1 MAILA
6 DGAFAFYG
14 LVALL
19 ILAPLPFG
27 SILPW
32 AESFLTFSVFGLLAA
47 TAVRAGISP
56 AIGSQTAERGLG
68 TLLVPWALAVAFAF
82 FQVLPLP
89 PGVLAAMSPAL
100 RDLYGWALPDYGQG
114 GLWRSLSTTPGAT
127 IESGL
132 LIGACGTAFFLVA
145 RCWRSRGRIFALA
158 VTVVVVGAG
167 EAIFGLIQVG
177 GSLSVS
183 RPASG
188 TFVNRNHFAALLA
201 MALCVGVGLLLSR
214 WRAGAVAPVSHLHF
228 DRWFRTTPLILA
240 CLTILAGIIFSFSRM
255 GLTAPILM
263 LVLFGGVWLS
273 GPVSH
278 RIRLVGTGVGLVL
291 LLLMAGAW
299 PALGVVADR
308 FRTLE
313 ETSRV
318 VAWEGTYALF
328 QSSPAFGIGLGGLL
342 DNLPRF
348 LTLPISEPFQHSHN
362 EPLEVLAE
370 GGVIYAALI
379 GSGLIV
385 YFATVVPACF
395 RQHDPVAR
403 GLGAGCLAGVA
414 AVLLHSLVEFPLRMP
429 ANALYLSVIMGMGWA
444 IILTPSPSK
453 EPIARKAQ

>member
-1 MAILA
+1 MAILS
-6 DGAFAFYG
+6 DGVFAFYG
-14 LVALL
+14 LLILL

-47 TAVRAGISP
+47 WAVRPGISP
-56 AIGSQTAERGLG
+56 ATGSQTAERGLG
-68 TLLVPWALAVAFAF
+68 ILLVLWALAVAFAF

-145 RCWRSRGRIFALA
+145 WHGRSRERIVALA

-167 EAIFGLIQVG
+167 EAVFGLVQVG
-177 GSLSVS
+177 GSLSG
-183 RPASG
+183 PASG
-188 TFVNRNHFAALLA
+188 TFGNRNHFAALLA

-263 LVLFGGVWLS
+263 LVLFGGVWLT
-273 GPVSH
+273 GPVSN
-278 RIRLVGTGVGLVL
+278 RIRLVGIGVGLVL
-291 LLLMAGAW
+291 LLLMTGAW
-299 PALGVVADR
+299 PALEVVAAR

-313 ETSRV
+313 ETYRV
-318 VAWEGTYALF
+318 VAWEGTYTLF

-348 LTLPISEPFQHSHN
+348 LTLPISEPLDHSHN
-362 EPLEVLAE
+362 ELLEVLAE

-385 YFATVVPACF
+385 YFASVVPACF
-395 RQHDPVAR
+395 RQNDPVAR
-403 GLGAGCLAGVA
+403 GLGAGCLAAIA
-414 AVLLHSLVEFPLRMP
+414 AVLIHSLVDFPLRMP

-444 IILTPSPSK
+444 IILTPSPSR
-453 EPIARKAQ
+453 ESIALKAQ

>member
-1 MAILA
+1 MAVLS
-6 DGAFAFYG
+6 DGVFAFYW
-14 LVALL
+14 LLILL

-32 AESFLTFSVFGLLAA
+32 AQSFLTFGVFALLAA
-47 TAVRAGISP
+47 WAVRPGVSP
-56 AIGSQTAERGLG
+56 ATSSQTAERGLG
-68 TLLVPWALAVAFAF
+68 ILLALWALAVAFAF
-82 FQVLPLP
+82 LQVLPLP
-89 PGVLAAMSPAL
+89 PGVLAAMSPGL
-100 RDLYGWALPDYGQG
+100 RVLYDWALPDYGQG
-114 GLWRSLSTTPGAT
+114 GIWRSLSTTPGAT

-145 RCWRSRGRIFALA
+145 WHGRSRERIVALA

-167 EAIFGLIQVG
+167 EAVFGLVQVG
-177 GSLSVS
+177 GSLSG
-183 RPASG
+183 PASG
-188 TFVNRNHFAALLA
+188 TFGNRNHFAALLA

-214 WRAGAVAPVSHLHF
+214 WRAGVVAPVSQLHF

-273 GPVSH
+273 GPVSN
-278 RIRLVGTGVGLVL
+278 RIRVVGIGVGLVL
-291 LLLMAGAW
+291 PLLMTGAW
-299 PALGVVADR
+299 PALEVVADR
-308 FRTLE
+308 FRTVE

-362 EPLEVLAE
+362 ELLEVLAE

-429 ANALYLSVIMGMGWA
+429 ANALYLSVIMGMAWA
-444 IILTPSPSK
+444 IILTSSSAK
-453 EPIARKAQ
+453 EPIGLKAQ

>member
-1 MAILA
+1 MAILSHGVSA
-6 DGAFAFYG
+6 SYG
-14 LVALL
+14 LLILL
-19 ILAPLPFG
+19 ILAPLPLG
-27 SILPW
+27 SNLPW
-32 AESFLTFSVFGLLAA
+32 AQSLLMFSVFALLAA
-47 TAVRAGISP
+47 WAVHPGISP
-56 AIGSQTAERGLG
+56 GTHPQTTERGLA
-68 TLLVPWALAVAFAF
+68 TLLALWALGVAFAF

-89 PGVLAAMSPAL
+89 PVVLAAMSPGL
-100 RDLYGWALPDYGQG
+100 GDLYSWALPDYGQG
-114 GLWRSLSTTPGAT
+114 GVWRSLSTTPGAT

-145 RCWRSRGRIFALA
+145 RHGRSQERILALA
-158 VTVVVVGAG
+158 ATVVLVGAA

-177 GSLSVS
+177 GSLSG
-183 RPASG
+183 PASG

-201 MALCVGVGLLLSR
+201 MAFCVGVGLLLSR
-214 WRAGAVAPVSHLHF
+214 WRAGAAAPVSHLHF
-228 DRWFRTTPLILA
+228 DRWVRTIPLILA

-263 LVLFGGVWLS
+263 LALFGGVWLS
-273 GPVSH
+273 GPVSN
-278 RIRLVGTGVGLVL
+278 RIRLVGIGVGLVMV
-291 LLLMAGAW
+291 LLMTGAW
-299 PALGVVADR
+299 PALEVVADR

-370 GGVIYAALI
+370 GGVIYATLI

-385 YFATVVPACF
+385 YFARVVPACF

-403 GLGAGCLAGVA
+403 GLGAGCLAAIA
-414 AVLLHSLVEFPLRMP
+414 AVLLHSLVDFPLRMP
-429 ANALYLSVIMGMGWA
+429 ANVLYLSVIMGMGWA
-444 IILTPSPSK
+444 IILTPSPSR
-453 EPIARKAQ
+453 ESIDRKA

>member
-6 DGAFAFYG
+6 DGVFAIYG
-14 LVALL
+14 LLILL
-19 ILAPLPFG
+19 ILAPLPLG
-27 SILPW
+27 SNLPW
-32 AESFLTFSVFGLLAA
+32 AQSLLTFSVFALLAA
-47 TAVRAGISP
+47 WAVRPGISP
-56 AIGSQTAERGLG
+56 ATRPQTTDRGLA
-68 TLLVPWALAVAFAF
+68 TLLALWALAVAFAF

-89 PGVLAAMSPAL
+89 PGVLAAMSPGL
-100 RDLYGWALPDYGQG
+100 GDLYTWALPDYGQG
-114 GLWRSLSTTPGAT
+114 GVWRSLSTTPGAT

-145 RCWRSRGRIFALA
+145 RHGRSQERILALA
-158 VTVVVVGAG
+158 VTVVLVGAA

-177 GSLSVS
+177 GSLSG
-183 RPASG
+183 PASG

-201 MALCVGVGLLLSR
+201 MAFCVGVGLLLSR
-214 WRAGAVAPVSHLHF
+214 WRAGAAAPVSHLHF
-228 DRWFRTTPLILA
+228 DRWVRTIPLILA

-273 GPVSH
+273 GPVSN
-278 RIRLVGTGVGLVL
+278 RIRLVGIGVGLVVF
-291 LLLMAGAW
+291 LLMTGAW
-299 PALGVVADR
+299 PALEVVADR

-328 QSSPAFGIGLGGLL
+328 QSSPAFGIGLGSVL

-348 LTLPISEPFQHSHN
+348 LPMAISEPLDHSHN
-362 EPLEVLAE
+362 ELLEVLAE
-370 GGVIYAALI
+370 GGVIYATLI
-379 GSGLIV
+379 GTGLIV
-385 YFATVVPACF
+385 YFARVVPACF

-403 GLGAGCLAGVA
+403 GLGAGCLAAIG

-429 ANALYLSVIMGMGWA
+429 ANVLYLSVIMGIGWA
-444 IILTPSPSK
+444 ISLTPSPSR
-453 EPIARKAQ
+453 ESIARKA

>member
-6 DGAFAFYG
+6 NGAFAFYG
-14 LVALL
+14 LVILL

-47 TAVRAGISP
+47 WAVRPGISQATGP
-56 AIGSQTAERGLG
+56 QTAERGLG
-68 TLLVPWALAVAFAF
+68 ILLVLWALAVAFAL

-89 PGVLAAMSPAL
+89 PGVVAVMSPAL
-100 RDLYGWALPDYGQG
+100 RDLYAWALPDYGQG

-145 RCWRSRGRIFALA
+145 RYWRSRERILALA

-167 EAIFGLIQVG
+167 EAIFGLIQVA
-177 GSLSVS
+177 GSLSAS

-201 MALCVGVGLLLSR
+201 MAFCVGVGLLLSR
-214 WRAGAVAPVSHLHF
+214 WRAGAAAPVSHLHF
-228 DRWFRTTPLILA
+228 DRWVRTIPLILA

-273 GPVSH
+273 GPVSN
-278 RIRLVGTGVGLVL
+278 RIRLVGIGVGLVGV
-291 LLLMAGAW
+291 LLMTGAW
-299 PALGVVADR
+299 PALEVVADR
-308 FRTLE
+308 FRTVE

-328 QSSPAFGIGLGGLL
+328 QSSPAFGIGLGGVL

-348 LTLPISEPFQHSHN
+348 MTMVISEPLDHSHN
-362 EPLEVLAE
+362 ELLEVLAE
-370 GGVIYAALI
+370 GGVIYATLI

-385 YFATVVPACF
+385 YFARVVPACF

-403 GLGAGCLAGVA
+403 GLGAGCLAAIG
-414 AVLLHSLVEFPLRMP
+414 AVLLHSLVDFHLRMP
-429 ANALYLSVIMGMGWA
+429 ANVLYLSVIMGMGWA
-444 IILTPSPSK
+444 IIPTPSTSS
-453 EPIARKAQ
+453 EPIARKA

>member
-6 DGAFAFYG
+6 NGAFAFYG
-14 LVALL
+14 LVILL

-47 TAVRAGISP
+47 WAVRPGISP
-56 AIGSQTAERGLG
+56 ATGSQTAERGLG
-68 TLLVPWALAVAFAF
+68 ILLALWALAVAFAL

-100 RDLYGWALPDYGQG
+100 RDLYGWALPDHGQS
-114 GLWRSLSTTPGAT
+114 GLWRSLSTTPGVT

-145 RCWRSRGRIFALA
+145 RHWRSRERILALA
-158 VTVVVVGAG
+158 VTVVLVGAA

-177 GSLSVS
+177 GSLSG
-183 RPASG
+183 PASG

-201 MALCVGVGLLLSR
+201 MAFCVGVGLLLSR
-214 WRAGAVAPVSHLHF
+214 WRPGAAAPVSHLHF
-228 DRWFRTTPLILA
+228 DRWVRTIPLILA

-263 LVLFGGVWLS
+263 LGVFGGVWLS
-273 GPVSH
+273 GPVSN
-278 RIRLVGTGVGLVL
+278 RIRLVGIGVGLVVV
-291 LLLMAGAW
+291 LLMTGAW
-299 PALGVVADR
+299 PALEVVADR

-328 QSSPAFGIGLGGLL
+328 QSSPAFGIGLGGVH

-348 LTLPISEPFQHSHN
+348 LTMAIAEPLEHSHN
-362 EPLEVLAE
+362 ELLEVLAE
-370 GGVIYAALI
+370 GGVIYATLI

-385 YFATVVPACF
+385 YFARVVPVCF

-403 GLGAGCLAGVA
+403 GLGAGCLAAIG
-414 AVLLHSLVEFPLRMP
+414 AVLLHSLVDFPLRMP
-429 ANALYLSVIMGMGWA
+429 ANVLYLSVIMGMGWA
-444 IILTPSPSK
+444 IILTPPPSR
-453 EPIARKAQ
+453 ESIARKA

>member
-1 MAILA
+1 MAILS
-6 DGAFAFYG
+6 DGVFAFYG
-14 LVALL
+14 LLILL

-32 AESFLTFSVFGLLAA
+32 AQSFLTFSVFGLLAA
-47 TAVRAGISP
+47 WAVRPGISL
-56 AIGSQTAERGLG
+56 ATRSQTTEQGLG
-68 TLLVPWALAVAFAF
+68 ILLALWALAVAFAF

-89 PGVLAAMSPAL
+89 PGVLAAMSPGL

-145 RCWRSRGRIFALA
+145 RYGRSQERILALA
-158 VTVVVVGAG
+158 VTVVLVGAA

-177 GSLSVS
+177 GSLSG
-183 RPASG
+183 PASG
-188 TFVNRNHFAALLA
+188 TFANRNHFAALLA
-201 MALCVGVGLLLSR
+201 MSLCVGVGLLLSR
-214 WRAGAVAPVSHLHF
+214 WRAGAAAPVSHLHF

-255 GLTAPILM
+255 GLTAPIVM

-273 GPVSH
+273 GPVSN

-299 PALGVVADR
+299 PALEVVADR

-348 LTLPISEPFQHSHN
+348 LTLPISEPFHQDRKS
-362 EPLEVLAE
+362 
-370 GGVIYAALI
+370 
-379 GSGLIV
+379 
-385 YFATVVPACF
+385 VV
-395 RQHDPVAR
+395 
-403 GLGAGCLAGVA
+403 
-414 AVLLHSLVEFPLRMP
+414 
-429 ANALYLSVIMGMGWA
+429 
-444 IILTPSPSK
+444 
-453 EPIARKAQ
+453 

>member
-1 MAILA
+1 MAIRA
-6 DGAFAFYG
+6 DGVFAIYG
-14 LVALL
+14 LLILL
-19 ILAPLPFG
+19 ILAPLPLG
-27 SILPW
+27 SNLPW
-32 AESFLTFSVFGLLAA
+32 AQSLLTFSVFALLTAW
-47 TAVRAGISP
+47 AVRPGISP
-56 AIGSQTAERGLG
+56 TTRPQTTDRGLA
-68 TLLVPWALAVAFAF
+68 TLLALWALAVAFAF

-89 PGVLAAMSPAL
+89 PVILAAMSPGL
-100 RDLYGWALPDYGQG
+100 GDLYSWALPDYGQG
-114 GLWRSLSTTPGAT
+114 GVWRSLSTTPGAT

-145 RCWRSRGRIFALA
+145 RHGRSQERILALA
-158 VTVVVVGAG
+158 VTVVLVGAA
-167 EAIFGLIQVG
+167 EAVFGLIQVG
-177 GSLSVS
+177 GSLSG
-183 RPASG
+183 PASG

-214 WRAGAVAPVSHLHF
+214 WRAGVVAPVSYLHF

-273 GPVSH
+273 GPVSN
-278 RIRLVGTGVGLVL
+278 RIRVVGIGVGLVL
-291 LLLMAGAW
+291 LLLMTGAW
-299 PALGVVADR
+299 PALEVVADR
-308 FRTLE
+308 FRTVE

-318 VAWEGTYALF
+318 VAWEGTYALY

-362 EPLEVLAE
+362 ELLEVLAE

-414 AVLLHSLVEFPLRMP
+414 AVLIHSLVEFPLRMP
-429 ANALYLSVIMGMGWA
+429 ANALYLSMIMGMGWA

>member
-1 MAILA
+1 MGILSDGVFAI
-6 DGAFAFYG
+6 YG
-14 LVALL
+14 LLILL
-19 ILAPLPFG
+19 ILAPLPLG
-27 SILPW
+27 SNLPW
-32 AESFLTFSVFGLLAA
+32 AQSLLTFSVFALLAA
-47 TAVRAGISP
+47 WAVRPGISP
-56 AIGSQTAERGLG
+56 ATRPQTTDRGLA
-68 TLLVPWALAVAFAF
+68 TLLALWALAVAFAF

-89 PGVLAAMSPAL
+89 PGVLAAMSPGL
-100 RDLYGWALPDYGQG
+100 GDLYSWALPDYRQG
-114 GLWRSLSTTPGAT
+114 GVWRSLSTTPGAT
-127 IESGL
+127 IESAL

-145 RCWRSRGRIFALA
+145 RHGRSQDRILALA

-167 EAIFGLIQVG
+167 EAVFSLIQVG
-177 GSLSVS
+177 GSLSG
-183 RPASG
+183 PASG
-188 TFVNRNHFAALLA
+188 TFGNRNHFAALLA

-240 CLTILAGIIFSFSRM
+240 CLSILAGIIFSFSRM

-278 RIRLVGTGVGLVL
+278 RIRLVGIGVGLVL
-291 LLLMAGAW
+291 LLLMTGAW
-299 PALGVVADR
+299 PALEVVADR

-403 GLGAGCLAGVA
+403 GLGAGCLAAVA
-414 AVLLHSLVEFPLRMP
+414 AVLLQSVVEFPLRMP

-453 EPIARKAQ
+453 EPIGLKAQ

>member
-1 MAILA
+1 MAILS
-6 DGAFAFYG
+6 DGVFAIYG
-14 LVALL
+14 LLILL
-19 ILAPLPFG
+19 ILAPLPLG
-27 SILPW
+27 SNLPW
-32 AESFLTFSVFGLLAA
+32 AQSLLTFSVFALLAA
-47 TAVRAGISP
+47 WAVRPGISP
-56 AIGSQTAERGLG
+56 TTRPQTTERGLA
-68 TLLVPWALAVAFAF
+68 TLLALWALAVAFAF

-89 PGVLAAMSPAL
+89 PGVLAAMSPGL
-100 RDLYGWALPDYGQG
+100 GDLYSWALPDYRQG
-114 GLWRSLSTTPGAT
+114 GVWRSLSTTPGAT
-127 IESGL
+127 IESAL

-145 RCWRSRGRIFALA
+145 RHGRSQDRILALA
-158 VTVVVVGAG
+158 VTVVLVGAA

-177 GSLSVS
+177 GSLSG
-183 RPASG
+183 PASG

-201 MALCVGVGLLLSR
+201 MALCLGVGLLLSR
-214 WRAGAVAPVSHLHF
+214 WRAGAPAPVSHLHF
-228 DRWFRTTPLILA
+228 DRWVRTIPLILA

-273 GPVSH
+273 GPVSN

-348 LTLPISEPFQHSHN
+348 LTVPISEPLDHSHN
-362 EPLEVLAE
+362 ELLEVLAE

-403 GLGAGCLAGVA
+403 GLGAGCLAAIA
-414 AVLLHSLVEFPLRMP
+414 AVLLHSLVDFPLRMP
-429 ANALYLSVIMGMGWA
+429 ANVLYLSVIMGMGWA
-444 IILTPSPSK
+444 IILTPFPPRESS
-453 EPIARKAQ
+453 ALKA

>member
-1 MAILA
+1 MAVLSE
-6 DGAFAFYG
+6 GMFAFYG
-14 LVALL
+14 LLILL

-32 AESFLTFSVFGLLAA
+32 AQSFLTFSVFALLAA
-47 TAVRAGISP
+47 WAVCPGISP
-56 AIGSQTAERGLG
+56 AARSQMTDRGLG
-68 TLLVPWALAVAFAF
+68 TLLALWGLAVGFAF
-82 FQVLPLP
+82 FQVLPLA

-114 GLWRSLSTTPGAT
+114 GIWRSLSTTPGAT

-145 RCWRSRGRIFALA
+145 RYGWSRERISALA
-158 VTVVVVGAG
+158 VTVVLVGAG
-167 EAIFGLIQVG
+167 EAVFGLIQVG
-177 GSLSVS
+177 GSLSS
-183 RPASG
+183 PASG

-214 WRAGAVAPVSHLHF
+214 WRAGAVAPVSHLDF

-273 GPVSH
+273 GPVSN
-278 RIRLVGTGVGLVL
+278 RIRLVGIGVGLVL
-291 LLLMAGAW
+291 LLLMTGAW
-299 PALGVVADR
+299 PALEVVADR

-318 VAWEGTYALF
+318 AAWEGTYALY

-348 LTLPISEPFQHSHN
+348 LIVPISEPLDHSHN
-362 EPLEVLAE
+362 ELLEVLAE

-385 YFATVVPACF
+385 YFARVVPACF
-395 RQHDPVAR
+395 QQDDPVAR
-403 GLGAGCLAGVA
+403 GLGAGCLAAIA
-414 AVLLHSLVEFPLRMP
+414 AVLLHSLVDFPLRMP
-429 ANALYLSVIMGMGWA
+429 ANSLYLSVIMGMGWA

-453 EPIARKAQ
+453 DSIALKAS

>member
-1 MAILA
+1 MAVLS
-6 DGAFAFYG
+6 DGVFAFYG
-14 LVALL
+14 LLILL

-27 SILPW
+27 FILSW

-47 TAVRAGISP
+47 WAVRPEVSP
-56 AIGSQTAERGLG
+56 ATSSQTAERGLG
-68 TLLVPWALAVAFAF
+68 ILLALWALAVAFAF
-82 FQVLPLP
+82 LQVLPLP

-132 LIGACGTAFFLVA
+132 VIGACGTAFFLVA
-145 RCWRSRGRIFALA
+145 RHWRSRGRILTLA
-158 VTVVVVGAG
+158 VTVVLVGAG

-201 MALCVGVGLLLSR
+201 MALCLGVGLLLSR

-240 CLTILAGIIFSFSRM
+240 CLTILAGIIFSYSRM

-273 GPVSH
+273 GPVSN
-278 RIRLVGTGVGLVL
+278 RSRLVGTGVGLVL
-291 LLLMAGAW
+291 LLLMAGAL
-299 PALGVVADR
+299 PPLGVVADR

-342 DNLPRF
+342 DTLPRF
-348 LTLPISEPFQHSHN
+348 LTMAISEPLDHSHN
-362 EPLEVLAE
+362 ELLEVLAE
-370 GGVIYAALI
+370 GGVIYATLI

-385 YFATVVPACF
+385 YFARVVPACF

-403 GLGAGCLAGVA
+403 GLGAGCLAAIG

-429 ANALYLSVIMGMGWA
+429 ANVLYLSVIMGMGWA
-444 IILTPSPSK
+444 IIPTPSTSS
-453 EPIARKAQ
+453 EPIARKA